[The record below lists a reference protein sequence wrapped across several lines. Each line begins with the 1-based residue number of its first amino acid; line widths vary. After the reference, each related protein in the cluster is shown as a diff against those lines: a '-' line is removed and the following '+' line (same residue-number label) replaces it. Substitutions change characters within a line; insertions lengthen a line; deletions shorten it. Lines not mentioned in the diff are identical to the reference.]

1 MINHLLQQHEIQ
13 MEGEFMSNFFNSLFS
28 DKGEIK
34 GINNQYSVSEIVDIL
49 KEEGYSINVIQD
61 NFLVFRLQGTNV
73 VVVPHDG
80 GDIQFFIMY
89 DDDENRFSL
98 RKVNKINIDYR
109 LGKFYLTDD
118 DKLGIELL
126 LRNDGNGVTK
136 SQIIQGLSDISLLN
150 GLAKKEFW

>member
-1 MINHLLQQHEIQ
+1 
-13 MEGEFMSNFFNSLFS
+13 MSNFFNSLFS

-34 GINNQYSVSEIVDIL
+34 GIDNQYSVSEIVDIL

-73 VVVPHDG
+73 VVVPQDG
-80 GDIQFFIMY
+80 GDIQFFIKY
-89 DDDENRFSL
+89 
-98 RKVNKINIDYR
+98 
-109 LGKFYLTDD
+109 DD